1 MTKETKTK
9 LRAELIKA
17 FKNIEETGGGK
28 EYRYF
33 HGIHVANLTQK
44 IIKSERLRIDSDL
57 LYVTALFHDIGKVK
71 AVDGKSLIDYKS
83 KGNLEHDSIGSDFI
97 GIFIGDI
104 VSKETLVKMSEII
117 QETPATGAS
126 VECKV
131 LRDADEL
138 CNFGNMQ
145 IWRMITDAALTKK
158 NIPEAFKYW
167 SDFGIQNLIDT
178 SKKMFFDYTKTSAK
192 KKLKVF
198 VGYIND
204 IKSEIS

>member
-1 MTKETKTK
+1 MIKKIKTK
-9 LRAELIKA
+9 LRTELLNA

-44 IIKSERLRIDSDL
+44 IIKNEKLEVDSDL
-57 LYVTALFHDIGKVK
+57 LYITALFHDIGKVK
-71 AVDGKSLIDYKS
+71 AVDSKSLIDYSS
-83 KGNLEHDSIGSDFI
+83 KGNLEHDRISPDFI
-97 GIFIGDI
+97 GRFIGNM
-104 VSKETLVKMSEII
+104 VSKETLIKMSEII
-117 QETPATGAS
+117 QEKPTVNSSP
-126 VECKV
+126 ECKV

-158 NIPEAFKYW
+158 SIPEAFKYW
-167 SDFGIQNLIDT
+167 SDFGIQNLVDT
-178 SKKMFFDYTKTSAK
+178 SEKLFFNYTKTNAK

-198 VGYIND
+198 VNYINN
-204 IKSEIS
+204 IKSEIA